1 MTLTSLPLSEM
12 ISALI
17 AGAIAW
23 FGGGKFSARS
33 TEVDSAREV
42 LAMWKETSESQ
53 KQDISYLR
61 AEVERLNQKIDL
73 FERHIHKIE
82 AENEALRKEV
92 SKNRTELKKVSQS

>member
-73 FERHIHKIE
+73 FEAHIRKIE

-92 SKNRTELKKVSQS
+92 SKNRTELRKVTQ

>member
-1 MTLTSLPLSEM
+1 MTLTSFPLSEM
-12 ISALI
+12 ISALV

-73 FERHIHKIE
+73 FEAHIRKIE
-82 AENEALRKEV
+82 AENEALRREV
-92 SKNRTELKKVSQS
+92 NKNRTELRKVTQ